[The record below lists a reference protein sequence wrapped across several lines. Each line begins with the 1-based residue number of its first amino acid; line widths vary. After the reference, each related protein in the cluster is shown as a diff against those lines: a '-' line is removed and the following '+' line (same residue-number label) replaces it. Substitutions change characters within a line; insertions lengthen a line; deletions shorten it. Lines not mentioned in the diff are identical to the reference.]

1 MPNYS
6 ITRIAWPGTYNIIN
20 KFNQITIITT
30 CTRHQASLSLYPPL
44 SPALNQELLPPCL
57 FQFWALSLFRFP
69 LFITAHLFTS
79 SALSRILRYCH
90 NVRTRF
96 LHVWRNGAFSS
107 VHSPHLN
114 ITGLGVPHILHNRA
128 TESRVA
134 GFTFR
139 RNTSSTAFFTNLSY
153 ISWCH
158 QNLSFHD
165 PYSSSCGSHRT
176 ASHAHSHPTEKSYRY
191 QEWNFGLPLLVQKVL
206 KSRIKLCSAT
216 PPHELTHMA
225 SWVSSSEASQELWDR
240 SRVLVVSME
249 NSQDFPWRRG
259 YFCSILSS

>member
-1 MPNYS
+1 MNTP
-6 ITRIAWPGTYNIIN
+6 
-20 KFNQITIITT
+20 

-44 SPALNQELLPPCL
+44 SPVSDQELLPPCL
-57 FQFWALSLFRFP
+57 FQFWALFFFLGNYFP

-107 VHSPHLN
+107 VQSPHLN

-139 RNTSSTAFFTNLSY
+139 RNTLKIQFLTNLSY
-153 ISWCH
+153 M
-158 QNLSFHD
+158 SFRTEYIKIYHFMILTAPVVD
-165 PYSSSCGSHRT
+165 PI
-176 ASHAHSHPTEKSYRY
+176 
-191 QEWNFGLPLLVQKVL
+191 GLPAMPIPIPL
-206 KSRIKLCSAT
+206 KKLSISRMKLWSAVAGSKSFKIK
-216 PPHELTHMA
+216 
-225 SWVSSSEASQELWDR
+225 
-240 SRVLVVSME
+240 
-249 NSQDFPWRRG
+249 N
-259 YFCSILSS
+259 

>member
-1 MPNYS
+1 MN
-6 ITRIAWPGTYNIIN
+6 
-20 KFNQITIITT
+20 TT
-30 CTRHQASLSLYPPL
+30 CTRHQVSLSLYPPL
-44 SPALNQELLPPCL
+44 SPVSGQELLPPCL
-57 FQFWALSLFRFP
+57 FLFWALFFFLGNYFP

-139 RNTSSTAFFTNLSY
+139 RNTFSTAFFTNLSY
-153 ISWCH
+153 ISWFQ

-176 ASHAHSHPTEKSYRY
+176 ASHAHSHPTEKVIDIKN
-191 QEWNFGLPLLVQKVL
+191 ETLVCRCWFK
-206 KSRIKLCSAT
+206 K
-216 PPHELTHMA
+216 
-225 SWVSSSEASQELWDR
+225 
-240 SRVLVVSME
+240 
-249 NSQDFPWRRG
+249 F
-259 YFCSILSS
+259 